1 MAKFIPFK
9 IIHPREDLAE
19 KVCSLPYDVMN
30 QEEAKKMAEGNPYSF
45 LHVCRSEIDLPAGTD
60 PYSMEVY
67 EKARGNMQSWL
78 SEGLFIKEEQPCYM
92 IYSQTMNKRTQTGVV
107 GCISVDDYN
116 NNIVR
121 KHEVTRKEKELDRT
135 NHFDVC
141 DANTEPVF
149 LTYRSTQVIDCMV
162 KDWMKENDPI
172 YDFKTSDGVGHT
184 VWLINNPD
192 AVEVLD
198 MSFEDVP
205 LVYIADGHHR
215 AASAASVAKKRRE
228 NGTPKGDEA
237 YNFFMAVCFPEFD
250 LEIMDYNRVV
260 LDLNGLS
267 EDQFLEAVKAAGF
280 DVAKVKSTIRKPEE
294 KHSFAAYLKGQW
306 YILKAQK
313 AIISDDVIAG
323 LDVSLLQDKILNP
336 ILGIQDPRVDKRIDF
351 VGGIRGL
358 KELERRVNSGS
369 AAVAFALC
377 PVSMDELLDVA
388 DAGQIMPPKSTWF
401 EPKLGSGL
409 FVHSLKD

>member
-1 MAKFIPFK
+1 
-9 IIHPREDLAE
+9 
-19 KVCSLPYDVMN
+19 
-30 QEEAKKMAEGNPYSF
+30 
-45 LHVCRSEIDLPAGTD
+45 
-60 PYSMEVY
+60 
-67 EKARGNMQSWL
+67 
-78 SEGLFIKEEQPCYM
+78 
-92 IYSQTMNKRTQTGVV
+92 
-107 GCISVDDYN
+107 
-116 NNIVR
+116 
-121 KHEVTRKEKELDRT
+121 
-135 NHFDVC
+135 
-141 DANTEPVF
+141 
-149 LTYRSTQVIDCMV
+149 
-162 KDWMKENDPI
+162 
-172 YDFKTSDGVGHT
+172 
-184 VWLINNPD
+184 
-192 AVEVLD
+192 
-198 MSFEDVP
+198 
-205 LVYIADGHHR
+205 
-215 AASAASVAKKRRE
+215 
-228 NGTPKGDEA
+228 
-237 YNFFMAVCFPEFD
+237 
-250 LEIMDYNRVV
+250 MDYNRVV

-313 AIISDDVIAG
+313 TIVSDDVIAG